1 VGRRRTRGDVEEG
14 RQAWPLRSGR
24 RKMPDPLE
32 GLDTS
37 SLSDDDRVEI
47 EKLRTAYDRG
57 GKDGIVKDLADL
69 AKNNS
74 KLLKWLLANFLD

>member
-1 VGRRRTRGDVEEG
+1 
-14 RQAWPLRSGR
+14 
-24 RKMPDPLE
+24 MPDPLE

-37 SLSDDDRVEI
+37 SLSDGDRVEI

-57 GKDGIVKDLADL
+57 GKDGLVQALVGL

-74 KLLKWLLANFLD
+74 KLFMWLMKKIVT

>member
-1 VGRRRTRGDVEEG
+1 
-14 RQAWPLRSGR
+14 
-24 RKMPDPLE
+24 MPDPLE

-37 SLSDDDRVEI
+37 SLSDGDRVEI

-57 GKDGIVKDLADL
+57 GKDGIVKALADL

-74 KLLKWLLANFLD
+74 TLFKWLLAKFVD